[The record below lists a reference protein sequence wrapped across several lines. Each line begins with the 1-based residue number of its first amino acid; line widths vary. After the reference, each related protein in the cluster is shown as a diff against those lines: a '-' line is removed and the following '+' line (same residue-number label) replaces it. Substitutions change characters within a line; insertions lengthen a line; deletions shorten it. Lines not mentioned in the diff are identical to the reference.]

1 MWKLEKLPTLSFIFF
16 SNWMK
21 TKAWKHT
28 QFSLLEFDVLYN
40 YIQIIFC
47 LSLVEFFILN
57 DGIHKLNFSKMC
69 FPKRKIGENWLIMTY
84 YTVLDVIVERYGKS
98 EHTQQW
104 RLGADQFIAFQSIW
118 LLLFIFFFWSHNE
131 HYVFMCFGSHESVS
145 VWNPSGCEME
155 PRSVIPAADWPSPT
169 SPCRGSLRT
178 PACDALGSS
187 DESKTNS
194 V

>member
-1 MWKLEKLPTLSFIFF
+1 
-16 SNWMK
+16 MK
-21 TKAWKHT
+21 TEVWKYT

-57 DGIHKLNFSKMC
+57 DGIHKLNISKMC

-118 LLLFIFFFWSHNE
+118 LLFFFFFFEATMSTMFSCALAPMNLSLFEILRAVRWSPGAWSQLLTDPALLLPAE
-131 HYVFMCFGSHESVS
+131 EASAPLPVPKRC
-145 VWNPSGCEME
+145 SG
-155 PRSVIPAADWPSPT
+155 IFWW
-169 SPCRGSLRT
+169 
-178 PACDALGSS
+178 
-187 DESKTNS
+187 KQTNS
-194 V
+194 A

>member
-1 MWKLEKLPTLSFIFF
+1 
-16 SNWMK
+16 MK

-98 EHTQQW
+98 EHTQQ
-104 RLGADQFIAFQSIW
+104 
-118 LLLFIFFFWSHNE
+118 
-131 HYVFMCFGSHESVS
+131 
-145 VWNPSGCEME
+145 
-155 PRSVIPAADWPSPT
+155 
-169 SPCRGSLRT
+169 
-178 PACDALGSS
+178 
-187 DESKTNS
+187 
-194 V
+194 